1 MFKML
6 VVLLVLSGCSTI
18 NKLECRKANWKQ
30 VGLDDGNKG
39 LPSMLDEYE
48 RSCLKNKIIPDG
60 DEYRE
65 GHKIGVAQYCTEENG
80 YILGEIGKDFPFVCT
95 GNHWFKG
102 GYKQGRA
109 KFLKNKGKSGGY

>member
-80 YILGEIGKDFPFVCT
+80 YILGEIGKQCCDKLNILFNHHSLWDF
-95 GNHWFKG
+95 
-102 GYKQGRA
+102 GR
-109 KFLKNKGKSGGY
+109 KIVRQMSD